1 LLPVRRIKEIIL
13 MRSVVSKSIFAIA
26 IVILTASCSTDRPI
40 GKHPDNPHYFIF
52 RGKPVV
58 LITTDQH
65 YGAVINLDF
74 DYIPF
79 LDRLQEY
86 GLNLTRIYPGGYV
99 EMKDQYTKGNPLG
112 PSPDHYILP
121 WKKSAT
127 EGADPH
133 LGKYKYDLDK
143 WDPEYFKRLKDFVYQ
158 ASVRNIIVEIAFFN
172 GMYDDRWMAQPLY
185 HTNNIQGIGTG
196 AFKLFTTLTD
206 KKLAGYQIEYVK
218 KIASELY
225 RFDNLIYD
233 ISDEPEMQHRESFQW
248 NSALLDALVSVDHYR
263 HIYGETANS
272 ASPDF
277 TGDKRTS
284 WIPTEYISPMEKTLD
299 SDYSDN
305 KPIVDVET
313 AYYSYWYG
321 ANPVAESRAESW
333 YGMVGGLAGFIQLNS
348 DFSTFNPSGKGTST
362 QDTILP
368 QMKVLMSFM
377 NSLEFIRMEK
387 FTGFR
392 VTDSLAFA
400 RGIAEPGKQYAIYIF
415 HGSRKWEDWPQGPTA
430 SRFNVDMNWFRD
442 IVTVT
447 VPPGKYKV
455 EWINPPSGIVMKSYD
470 LECNDGNLILD
481 TPLYPSDI
489 ALRVKSL

>member
-1 LLPVRRIKEIIL
+1 MVLLV
-13 MRSVVSKSIFAIA
+13 
-26 IVILTASCSTDRPI
+26 ASCNSDWPVV
-40 GKHPDNPHYFIF
+40 KHAGNPHYFIF
-52 RGKPVV
+52 RKKPVV

-74 DYIPF
+74 DYVPF

-112 PSPDHYILP
+112 PAPDRYILP
-121 WKKSAT
+121 WKKSAE
-127 EGADPH
+127 EGANPN
-133 LGKYKYDLDK
+133 LGKYKYDLEK

-158 ASVRNIIVEIAFFN
+158 ASVRNIVVEIAFFN
-172 GMYDDRWMAQPLY
+172 GMYDDRWMAQPLF
-185 HTNNIQGIGTG
+185 HTNNIQGVGTG
-196 AFKLFTTLTD
+196 DFKLFTTLTD
-206 KKLAGYQIEYVK
+206 KKLASYQIEYVK

-225 RFDNLIYD
+225 RFDNIIYD
-233 ISDEPEMQHRESFQW
+233 ISDEPEMQHRESFDW
-248 NSALLDALVSVDHYR
+248 NSAMLNALISVDRYR

-299 SDYSDN
+299 YDYSDN

-321 ANPVAESRAESW
+321 ANPVEESRAESW

-368 QMKVLMSFM
+368 QLKVLMNFM
-377 NSLEFIRMEK
+377 NSLEFIKMEK

-392 VTDSLAFA
+392 ISDSLALA
-400 RGIAEPGKQYAIYIF
+400 RGIAEPGKQYAIYLF
-415 HGSRKWEDWPQGPTA
+415 HGSRKWEDWPQGATA

-442 IVTVT
+442 TVTVN
-447 VPPGKYKV
+447 VPPGKYKA

-470 LECNDGNLILD
+470 LDCNDGKLILD
-481 TPLYPSDI
+481 TPLYPTDI
-489 ALRVKSL
+489 ALRIKSL